1 MQDFKH
7 LVNKSQLLFDNNSS
21 YKNMW
26 ILLIRYLCSYYIFDN
41 INYIHYAYILSVT
54 EFNKNNKDIL
64 LLSYITFLDLIL
76 ENFDRADEN
85 INALS
90 VYKKYFKNNNE
101 ELFGILCF
109 LVILKSVKT
118 NKKFI
123 VTREFKNLEKYNHN
137 KDNPFI
143 HILLAFLSHQVY
155 GYDSKTDE
163 YLIEAFNN
171 NSNNIFIYLTA
182 YIHFSDCKNVE
193 LFDKIIPFYIRWCIK
208 HNIYIENFVDKFSQN
223 ILHSVKDY
231 LSVLIDLYAI
241 YNKDW
246 ILKAICLKLT
256 KNEDYSLKAYNF
268 YEKAI
273 DKQIGLEELNNFF
286 VKSLYKNNIEPK
298 NLYSIKLYIKNN
310 DISIEMKAFIYHII
324 LTNNGFEDF
333 IEEYKFDIFQF
344 GFYALEH
351 KLKGRYYYSIYTYI
365 IKNEEIFEV
374 DNKFINSAEEILYN
388 NLFAYDIEIENKNA
402 AYIWI
407 KEKEKNKMELYNI
420 VNGKVTINAV
430 SSDFSYYLLDY
441 ENRNIIES
449 NVKIA
454 RVISNANERLYIRYY
469 LKDNYNE
476 NILIS
481 LSKYYSSVE
490 NPVYKC
496 LRILKKTVKRTN
508 ISRDLKMRIIYAIG
522 NIYYNN
528 GEFDKT
534 AKYYRNIDE
543 NYVEDEKIENLV
555 EILIN
560 INEIKK
566 ALDILIKKS
575 NCIADKTIFNVV
587 KKASENEQYH
597 TLIANFA
604 YQLLIKSFYDSSF
617 IDIVIKNYN
626 GSQKKWIKLSKVL
639 NSNSV
644 NEKKLDEFIIKN
656 SIYLKKI
663 GDGIEEIFVRLA
675 KDDFNSLLV
684 NQFIEYLCYEIIIN
698 NININPDTISIL
710 EKKAI
715 DENENAVILYSLVY
729 VYINQNINTNF
740 SEAIV
745 KKLLTFI
752 KNSEIILPIFK
763 QSKDKLFNVSY
774 IRKNTS
780 FVYKTAPDKEV
791 NLYYRYNKNSDFQKK
806 KMKHF
811 KFGLYTAAIP
821 IFFDDSVEYYIAEA
835 MENGSIETRKKIEYN
850 QDMTIFESE
859 DEFFQINNAIIKEK
873 TLKYDDVEDFISKKI
888 DNNKKIKYKLL

>member
-26 ILLIRYLCSYYIFDN
+26 VLLIRYLCSYYIFDN

-90 VYKKYFKNNNE
+90 IYKKYFKNNNE
-101 ELFGILCF
+101 ELFGIFCF
-109 LVILKSVKT
+109 LVILKNAKI
-118 NKKFI
+118 NKKF
-123 VTREFKNLEKYNHN
+123 VAAREFKKLEKYNHS

-143 HILLAFLSHQVY
+143 YILLAFLSNQVY
-155 GYDSKTDE
+155 GYNFKTDE

-171 NSNNIFIYLTA
+171 NSNNIFMYLTTH
-182 YIHFSDCKNVE
+182 IHFSYCENIE
-193 LFDKIIPFYIRWCIK
+193 LYSKIMPFYIRWCTK
-208 HNIYIENFVDKFSQN
+208 HNIYIENFIDKFGQD
-223 ILHSVKDY
+223 ILHSINDY
-231 LSVLIDLYAI
+231 LSILSDLYAI

-246 ILKAICLKLT
+246 ILKAICLKLI
-256 KNEDYSLKAYNF
+256 KNEDYSLEAYNF
-268 YEKAI
+268 YEKAV
-273 DKQIGLEELNNFF
+273 DKQIEIKDLNNFF

-310 DISIEMKAFIYHII
+310 NISIEMKAFIYHII
-324 LTNNGFEDF
+324 LTNDDFEDY

-351 KLKGRYYYSIYTYI
+351 KLKGKYYYSIYTFI
-365 IKNEEIFEV
+365 VENEEIFEV

-430 SSDFSYYLLDY
+430 SNDFNYYLLDY

-449 NVKIA
+449 NVKITQT
-454 RVISNANERLYIRYY
+454 ISNADARLYIRYY

-481 LSKYYSSVE
+481 LSKYYSNVE

-496 LRILKKTVKRTN
+496 LRILRKTVKRTN
-508 ISRDLKMRIIYAIG
+508 ISRDLKMRIIYTIG

-528 GEFDKT
+528 EEFDKT

-543 NYVEDEKIENLV
+543 NYIEDEKIERLV

-560 INEIKK
+560 INEVKK
-566 ALDILIKKS
+566 ALDVLIKKS
-575 NCIADKTIFNVV
+575 SCVKDKTIFNAV

-597 TLIANFA
+597 SLIANFA

-617 IDIVIKNYN
+617 VDIVIKNYN
-626 GSQKKWIKLSKVL
+626 GSQKKWVKLSKVL
-639 NSNSV
+639 SSMSL

-656 SIYLKKI
+656 SIWLKKI
-663 GDGIEEIFVRLA
+663 SDGIEEIFVRLA

-698 NININPDTISIL
+698 NISINTNTINIL

-715 DENENAVILYSLVY
+715 DENENEVILYSLVY
-729 VYINQNINTNF
+729 VYINQNITTNF
-740 SEAIV
+740 SKAVV
-745 KKLLTFI
+745 KKLLAFI
-752 KNSEIILPIFK
+752 KDSEIILPIFK

-780 FVYKTAPDKEV
+780 FIYRTSPDKKV
-791 NLYYRYNKNSDFQKK
+791 ILYYRYSENSDFQKK
-806 KMKHF
+806 KMKYF
-811 KFGLYTAAIP
+811 KFGLYTTAIP
-821 IFFDDSVEYYIAEA
+821 IFFGDSVEYYIAEA

-859 DEFFQINNAIIKEK
+859 DEFFQINNAIINEK
-873 TLKYDDVEDFISKKI
+873 ALKYDYVEDFIIKKI